1 MSEFSWER
9 VIAGQ
14 ATIVETQK
22 RDGTWVRTPISAVEG
37 PGVAYFV
44 TDSSSGKVKRIR
56 NFPTVRVAAS
66 TYRGIPTGEFYSA
79 TARRLEGA
87 EGEEALRAI
96 RRAHP
101 VMFGVI
107 IRVRYWVRRIDGAC
121 FELSRLRPLDAPER

>member
-1 MSEFSWER
+1 MSDLSWKL

-22 RDGTWVRTPISAVEG
+22 RNGSWVRTSVSAVEG
-37 PGVAYFV
+37 QGVAYFV

-56 NFPTVRVAAS
+56 NFRTVRVAAS
-66 TYRGIPTGEFYSA
+66 TYRGVPTGEFYAA

-87 EGEEALRAI
+87 EGDEALREI

-101 VMFGVI
+101 VVFGVI
-107 IRVRYWVRRIDGAC
+107 IRVRYWVHRIDGAC

>member
-1 MSEFSWER
+1 MSELTWKL
-9 VIAGQ
+9 VTAGQ

-22 RDGTWVRTPISAVEG
+22 RDGSWVRTPISAVESAG
-37 PGVAYFV
+37 LAYFV

-66 TYRGIPTGEFYSA
+66 TYRGVPTGGFFAA

-87 EGEEALRAI
+87 EGTEALRRI

-101 VMFGVI
+101 LIFGVVV
-107 IRVRYWVRRIDGAC
+107 RVRYWARRIDGAC
-121 FELSRLRPLDAPER
+121 FELSELRPL